1 MSTATS
7 TMPTSTVP
15 TSTVSTSSVSTAVI
29 GDQRYC
35 TFMLGDLYLGVP
47 VTKVQEVIRAQQ
59 RTRVPLVSSVVN
71 GLMNLRGE
79 IVTTIDLRRRLDL
92 GPLTEGTESMN
103 VVIRSDDGVVSVLV
117 DEIGDV
123 LEVGDAEFESVPATL
138 RGPCRELVSGI
149 YKLER
154 SLLLILDTDRLLD
167 IPVGSDTREVAVT

>member
-1 MSTATS
+1 MSTATA
-7 TMPTSTVP
+7 TPITTAAGATVH
-15 TSTVSTSSVSTAVI
+15 VI

-35 TFMLGDLYLGVP
+35 TFTLGDLYLGVP

-92 GPLTEGTESMN
+92 PPLADGSESMN
-103 VVIRSDDGVVSVLV
+103 VVIRSDDGVVSILV

-138 RGPCRELVSGI
+138 RGTCRELVSGI

-167 IPVGSDTREVAVT
+167 IPVANELREANAS